1 MKNNNLEWLQNLF
14 ISEEIA
20 PEDIPDIEL
29 YMDQVTTFMET
40 KLEGSRRYE
49 DDKIMTKTM
58 INNYTKNKLLP
69 PSHKKRYNRKHVLM
83 LIMIYYLKNMMS
95 ISDIQHL
102 LSPLSNEYF
111 YHTDKDGITI
121 EEIYNKVTEL
131 NQARKQEVADEL
143 EELWEKNRDC
153 FDSEKGDTAFL
164 DDFAFI
170 FQLCY
175 DIYIRKKIIE
185 SIIDGQ
191 RRKSGAAKPKKEK
204 KEKKEKK

>member
-1 MKNNNLEWLQNLF
+1 MKNNNLEWLQKLL

-69 PSHKKRYNRKHVLM
+69 PSHKKKYNRKHVLM

-191 RRKSGAAKPKKEK
+191 RRRSGAAKPKKDK
-204 KEKKEKK
+204 KEKK

>member
-1 MKNNNLEWLQNLF
+1 MKNNNLEWLQKLL

-69 PSHKKRYNRKHVLM
+69 PSHKKKYNRKHVLM

-204 KEKKEKK
+204 KEKK

>member
-1 MKNNNLEWLQNLF
+1 MKNNNLDWLQKLL

-69 PSHKKRYNRKHVLM
+69 PSHKKKYNRKHVLM

-131 NQARKQEVADEL
+131 NQARKQEIAEEL
-143 EELWEKNRDC
+143 EELWEKNRNC

-204 KEKKEKK
+204 KEKK

>member
-1 MKNNNLEWLQNLF
+1 MKNNNLEWLQKLL

-40 KLEGSRRYE
+40 KLEGFRRYE

-69 PSHKKRYNRKHVLM
+69 PSHKKKYNRKHVLM

-204 KEKKEKK
+204 K

>member
-69 PSHKKRYNRKHVLM
+69 PSHKKKYNRKHVLM

-204 KEKKEKK
+204 KEKK

>member
-1 MKNNNLEWLQNLF
+1 MNKNREQWIHDLVYSDL
-14 ISEEIA
+14 IR
-20 PEDIPDIEL
+20 PEDIPDIGL

-40 KLEGSRRYE
+40 RLSSQKRYPE
-49 DDKIMTKTM
+49 DKIMTKTM

-69 PSHKKRYNRKHVLM
+69 PSHKKKYNRKHVLM

-191 RRKSGAAKPKKEK
+191 RRESGAAKPKKEK
-204 KEKKEKK
+204 KEKK

>member
-69 PSHKKRYNRKHVLM
+69 PSHKKKYNRKHVLM

-204 KEKKEKK
+204 K

>member
-1 MKNNNLEWLQNLF
+1 MNNNNLEWLQKLL

-69 PSHKKRYNRKHVLM
+69 PSHKKKYNRKHVLM

-143 EELWEKNRDC
+143 EELWEKNRNC

-175 DIYIRKKIIE
+175 DIYVRKKIIE

-191 RRKSGAAKPKKEK
+191 RRRSGAAKPKKDK
-204 KEKKEKK
+204 KDRK

>member
-1 MKNNNLEWLQNLF
+1 MKNNNLEWLQKLL

-69 PSHKKRYNRKHVLM
+69 PSHKKKYNRKHVLM

-204 KEKKEKK
+204 K

>member
-1 MKNNNLEWLQNLF
+1 MKNNNLEWLQKLL

-69 PSHKKRYNRKHVLM
+69 PSHKKKYNRKHVLM

-191 RRKSGAAKPKKEK
+191 RRKSGVAKPKKEK
-204 KEKKEKK
+204 KEKK

>member
-1 MKNNNLEWLQNLF
+1 MKNNNLEWLQKLL

-69 PSHKKRYNRKHVLM
+69 PSHKKKYNRKHVLM

-143 EELWEKNRDC
+143 EELWEKNRNC

-204 KEKKEKK
+204 K

>member
-1 MKNNNLEWLQNLF
+1 MKNNNLEWLQNLL

-69 PSHKKRYNRKHVLM
+69 PSHKKKYNRKHVLM

-143 EELWEKNRDC
+143 EELWEKNRNC

-204 KEKKEKK
+204 KEKK

>member
-69 PSHKKRYNRKHVLM
+69 PSHKKKYNRKHVLM

-191 RRKSGAAKPKKEK
+191 RRKSGVAKPKKEK
-204 KEKKEKK
+204 KEKK